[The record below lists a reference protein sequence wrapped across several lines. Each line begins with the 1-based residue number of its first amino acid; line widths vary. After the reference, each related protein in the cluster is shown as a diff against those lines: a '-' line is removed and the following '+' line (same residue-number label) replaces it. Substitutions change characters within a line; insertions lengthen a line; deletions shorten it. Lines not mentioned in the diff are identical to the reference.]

1 MFVPG
6 EKEHPYPRVCAH
18 RGYNTVLPESSLAAF
33 GAAVGLGAPEIE
45 LDVRFSA
52 DEVVVACHDDRLE
65 RISDGI
71 GKVGDFTLAE
81 LRKMDFGC
89 RFGDDFKGLRLAT
102 FEEILAK
109 FSRQTIINMHVKNDS
124 FSAYSRERF
133 RKIVDLLK
141 KYDAM
146 EHVYIMADQHVM
158 ECALEIAPEIPRCM
172 SGSPDRWTI
181 VERAI
186 RWNCQKVQLVSGYF
200 NQEMIDK
207 AHANGIRC
215 NVFFCDEPEEA
226 CHLLNMGADT
236 ILTNDYLRVSN
247 AVKDWQKK

>member
-81 LRKMDFGC
+81 LRKMDF
-89 RFGDDFKGLRLAT
+89 
-102 FEEILAK
+102 E
-109 FSRQTIINMHVKNDS
+109 TISKVCALPH
-124 FSAYSRERF
+124 
-133 RKIVDLLK
+133 LK
-141 KYDAM
+141 KSLQNFPGRRLSICTLKM
-146 EHVYIMADQHVM
+146 TPFPHI
-158 ECALEIAPEIPRCM
+158 PE
-172 SGSPDRWTI
+172 
-181 VERAI
+181 
-186 RWNCQKVQLVSGYF
+186 NVSA
-200 NQEMIDK
+200 K
-207 AHANGIRC
+207 S
-215 NVFFCDEPEEA
+215 
-226 CHLLNMGADT
+226 
-236 ILTNDYLRVSN
+236 LTY
-247 AVKDWQKK
+247 